1 MKRGITMNT
10 TSPEPN
16 FNQHRSDAIERL
28 LSATVEATTIRR
40 PIRRTAAIG
49 IGSAVVAFALAGAL
63 TGAAVASTIAPHA
76 GQQLIDNANQ
86 AAGVGYVVE
95 QNSKLIG
102 QPFTTSGTGKMT
114 IDLGTRPAGANAIVE
129 ASTCSDPGTFNEHV
143 DTNKAQ
149 TICDPSDT
157 GVGNVGTGSYPVTT
171 GGNHTYSV
179 TTTPGAH
186 YSVWLS
192 WINYPTL
199 SPSAAEKSAIADGVV
214 TRDEYVAAFNQYLGC
229 MAGAG
234 HPVTGYDESSAIIQY
249 SPSTDAVN
257 SGADNRCYQTQFRA
271 VNELW
276 QTEDGGSNSR

>member
-1 MKRGITMNT
+1 MNA
-10 TSPEPN
+10 TSQEPK
-16 FNQHRSDAIERL
+16 FNQNRSDAIEGL
-28 LSATVEATTIRR
+28 LSDTVEATTIRR

-49 IGSAVVAFALAGAL
+49 ISSAVVAFTLAGAL
-63 TGAAVASTIAPHA
+63 TGAAVASASAPNA
-76 GQQLIDNANQ
+76 AQQHIDNANQ
-86 AAGVGYVVE
+86 AAGVSYVVE

-114 IDLGTRPAGANAIVE
+114 IDLGSRPAGANAIVE
-129 ASTCSDPGTFNEHV
+129 ASTCSDPGTFNEQV
-143 DTNKAQ
+143 DGDKAQ
-149 TICDPSDT
+149 TICDSSDT

-192 WINYPTL
+192 WINYPAL
-199 SPSAAEKSAIADGVV
+199 SPSAAQKAAIADGIV
-214 TRDEYVAAFNQYLGC
+214 TRDEYLAAFNQYLGC

-234 HPVTGYDESSAIIQY
+234 HPVTGYSESASIIQY
-249 SPSTDAVN
+249 SPSNDAVT
-257 SGADNRCYQTQFRA
+257 SGTDNRCYQTQFRA

-276 QTEDGGSNSR
+276 QTEDVGINAH